1 MKLDKKQLLF
11 IHNVLFNY
19 VSTESRFSSQIE
31 DAEDLMK
38 LLSDELTKEEQTEK
52 VKVWFSGR
60 DQPDDECE
68 DDCQLHDH
76 EEEEEE
82 EEEDDWG
89 LPNLSITDDV
99 LLDLEDI
106 YVFDRDVEAR
116 GRLNFFWHGKDNVC
130 VLLTY
135 KDGKESEIPD
145 VRSIIRQGK
154 LLILTAKNGEF
165 EFDVSKFPKQWT
177 SALKA
182 NVKYNVK

>member
-1 MKLDKKQLLF
+1 MKLDKKQMLF
-11 IHNVLFNY
+11 IHSVLFNY
-19 VSTESRFSSQIE
+19 VSSERRFVSQVE
-31 DAEDLMK
+31 DAEDLMS
-38 LLSDELTKEEQTEK
+38 LLSNELTKEEQTEK
-52 VKVWFSGR
+52 VKVWSSGCVHL
-60 DQPDDECE
+60 DDECE
-68 DDCQLHDH
+68 DTCHLHDH

-82 EEEDDWG
+82 DWG
-89 LPNLSITDDV
+89 PPSLTVTDDV

-116 GRLNFFWHGKDNVC
+116 GRLNFFWSGKDRVC

-145 VRSIIRQGK
+145 IRSVIRQGK

-177 SALKA
+177 ASLKA